1 MFSVNINHFLSLYE
15 KNAKK
20 IAVRTFTPIDE
31 NNNLKKSHGNF
42 DLYFNKKG
50 VLLKSYHF
58 DRNGYVM
65 IYTYNN
71 KGSLDTILQ
80 FKSDANVLIST
91 NVKTYDNND
100 KLIYEKETYEAFEYE
115 AFYEYIDNIKITKLI
130 SSDKKNEVY
139 YCYEPFDDFNTI
151 IEIKELNNDDL
162 ISWDKL
168 EYDLD
173 KQLTKMI
180 SLNKNGDL
188 DAITHYFRD
197 SNDIE
202 TGYCFE
208 SEDLS
213 YTRKIETVFNENK
226 HWIRKTNYNDNK
238 ILFVIERQIE
248 IFAENE
254 IPDDHG
260 NLNDTQIGLLKPD
273 STFYGDKEYKPQ
285 IYVATQV
292 NIPYIKKNFHPTK

>member
-1 MFSVNINHFLSLYE
+1 MFSENINHFLSLYE

-20 IAVRTFTPIDE
+20 ITVRTFTPIDE
-31 NNNLKKSHGNF
+31 INNLKKSHGNF

-115 AFYEYIDNIKITKLI
+115 AFYEYKDNIKITKLI

-139 YCYEPFDDFNTI
+139 YCYETFDDFNNI
-151 IEIKELNNDDL
+151 IEIKELNNNDL
-162 ISWDKL
+162 ISWDKF
-168 EYDLD
+168 EYNSD
-173 KQLTKMI
+173 KQLTKII
-180 SLNKNGDL
+180 SYDENEVVDETCRWFEYEN
-188 DAITHYFRD
+188 
-197 SNDIE
+197 NVE
-202 TGYCFE
+202 TGYFCE
-208 SEDLS
+208 SEDLT
-213 YTRKIETVFNENK
+213 YTFKIKTILNENS
-226 HWIRKTNYNDNK
+226 HWIKQTHFKDDK
-238 ILFVIERQIE
+238 I
-248 IFAENE
+248 
-254 IPDDHG
+254 
-260 NLNDTQIGLLKPD
+260 
-273 STFYGDKEYKPQ
+273 S
-285 IYVATQV
+285 
-292 NIPYIKKNFHPTK
+292 YIKERSIDYF